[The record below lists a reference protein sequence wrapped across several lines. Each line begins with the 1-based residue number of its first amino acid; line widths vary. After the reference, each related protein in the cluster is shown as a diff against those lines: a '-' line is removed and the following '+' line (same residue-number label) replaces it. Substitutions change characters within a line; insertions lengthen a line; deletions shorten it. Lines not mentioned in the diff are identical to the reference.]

1 MRPGFY
7 VCTHKLDRG
16 TEKESFGGP
25 CTDAGLLR
33 SCLHFPLIDFVLLT
47 VDIENNV

>member
-16 TEKESFGGP
+16 RWDRKRKFGGP
-25 CTDAGLLR
+25 CTDAAAV
-33 SCLHFPLIDFVLLT
+33 SCPFP
-47 VDIENNV
+47 VD

>member
-16 TEKESFGGP
+16 TGKKVLGDRVQMQECSP
-25 CTDAGLLR
+25 
-33 SCLHFPLIDFVLLT
+33 FP
-47 VDIENNV
+47 VD